1 MNNTLDQFYTNEAV
15 ALKYYNILKQKVEIN
30 SYDIFLEPSAGQ
42 GAFYK
47 LMPTQKREGV
57 DLDPKYPGVEQMNFF
72 DYTPK
77 PNKKYIVIGNP
88 PFGRKC
94 SMAKKFFNYAA
105 TFADTIAF
113 IIPRTFKRNSV
124 QNALNMNFEL
134 IFSEDTGKDCFTPS
148 VSAKCCF
155 QIWQRTTNCRVPVVR
170 KLEHPDFTF
179 LKEEERLTADFA
191 IVKTGGSPGKMVYSN
206 FELLHPQTYH
216 YIKSNTNIEKNE
228 LIERFKGLNYT
239 LAVDTCCQNSMG
251 KSDLIYLYEA
261 KYSETETENK
271 AKELKKK

>member
-1 MNNTLDQFYTNEAV
+1 MTNTLDQFYTNEAV

-30 SYDIFLEPSAGQ
+30 SYDICLKPSAGQ

-47 LMPTQKREGV
+47 LMPTQMREGV

-72 DYTPK
+72 DYKPK
-77 PNKKYIVIGNP
+77 PNKNCIVIGNP

-134 IFSEDTGKDCFTPS
+134 IFSEDTKH
-148 VSAKCCF
+148 K
-155 QIWQRTTNCRVPVVR
+155 
-170 KLEHPDFTF
+170 
-179 LKEEERLTADFA
+179 KE
-191 IVKTGGSPGKMVYSN
+191 
-206 FELLHPQTYH
+206 
-216 YIKSNTNIEKNE
+216 
-228 LIERFKGLNYT
+228 
-239 LAVDTCCQNSMG
+239 
-251 KSDLIYLYEA
+251 
-261 KYSETETENK
+261 
-271 AKELKKK
+271 